1 MSMSMSR
8 STSSSP
14 GPSSPLRPRGVR
26 KVLLLNPPSPELV
39 IRDYYCSKTT
49 KSNYIFEPVDLLI
62 QSGRLAERYD
72 VKLIDAVV
80 DRMSPEATLAAIES
94 FRPDAIL
101 FLSGAI
107 SWTYDFPFLERVK
120 ESLGPETILVGSGD
134 IFQEDAVRWLEE
146 FPFIDAVIRDFANED
161 VIGFLEGRED
171 DLENIV
177 FRNGSAIAVIEHK
190 RARRAYF
197 DIPTPR
203 RELFSNP
210 RYRFSFTRRKPF
222 ATVLTDFGCPYPCS
236 FCIMSTLGS
245 KFRSVDSVM
254 EELRILKAQGVRDL
268 FFIDQTWGIEK
279 KRNLELCRRMVEERL
294 EFGWVTYSRVDVVDE
309 EVVRAWRDAG
319 CHTLIFGVE
328 FASAEMLK
336 LYKKGYKPTQIAEGL
351 ALARRVGI
359 RTVGTFIL
367 GLPEDTAETMEM
379 TIRLACE
386 LPLDF
391 ASFNVA
397 VPRHGTPLRKE
408 AKSQGLIGDLRV
420 MDQAGHKVA
429 MPTQHLSREEVMR
442 IKRQAIYR
450 FYLRPAYLWRRLRT
464 VSSLGELV
472 AQLRE
477 GAALLS
483 RTAGLGTGG

>member
-1 MSMSMSR
+1 MTGTPKGSEVKR
-8 STSSSP
+8 
-14 GPSSPLRPRGVR
+14 
-26 KVLLLNPPSPELV
+26 VLLLNPPSPELV

-49 KSNYIFEPVDLLI
+49 KSNYIFEPVDLLM

-72 VKLIDAVV
+72 VKLVDAVV
-80 DRMSPEATLAAIES
+80 DRMSPEAALAVIES
-94 FRPDAIL
+94 YRPDAIL

-107 SWTYDFPFLERVK
+107 SWTYDFPFLETVK
-120 ESLGPETILVGSGD
+120 KKLGPQTLLIGTGD

-161 VIGFLEGRED
+161 VVNFLAGREQE
-171 DLENIV
+171 LENIV
-177 FRNGSAIAVIEHK
+177 FRDGSSIAVVEHK
-190 RARRAYF
+190 RARRTYF
-197 DIPTPR
+197 DIPMPR

-210 RYRFSFTRRKPF
+210 RYRFSFTRRRPF

-245 KFRSVDSVM
+245 KFRSVESVM
-254 EELRILKAQGVRDL
+254 AELRMLKSQGVRDI

-279 KRNLELCRRMVEERL
+279 KRNLELCRRMVEEKL
-294 EFGWVTYSRVDVVDE
+294 DFGWVTYSRVDCVDE
-309 EVVRAWRDAG
+309 EVLRAWREAG

-328 FASAEMLK
+328 FASEEMLK
-336 LYKKGYKPTQIAEGL
+336 LYKKGYKPKQIEQGL
-351 ALARRVGI
+351 ALTQRMGI

-367 GLPEDTAETMEM
+367 GLPEDTAETTEL

-408 AKSQGLIGDLRV
+408 AKLQGLIGDLRV
-420 MDQAGHKVA
+420 MDQAGLQVA

-442 IKRQAIYR
+442 LKRKAIYR
-450 FYLRPAYLWRRLRT
+450 FYLRPSYLWRRLTT
-464 VSSLGELV
+464 VGSLEELV
-472 AQLRE
+472 AHLRE

-483 RTAGLGTGG
+483 RTAGMGTGG

>member
-1 MSMSMSR
+1 MTAGSLGR
-8 STSSSP
+8 EIK
-14 GPSSPLRPRGVR
+14 R
-26 KVLLLNPPSPELV
+26 VLLLNPPAPELV

-49 KSNYIFEPVDLLI
+49 KSNYIFEPVDLLM
-62 QSGRLAERYD
+62 QSGRLAERYE
-72 VKLIDAVV
+72 VALIDAVV
-80 DRMSPEATLAAIES
+80 DGMSPDACLGAIEA
-94 FRPDAIL
+94 FAPDAVF

-107 SWTYDFPFLERVK
+107 SWTYDFPFLESVK
-120 ESLGPETILVGSGD
+120 NRLGPGTILVGSGD

-146 FPFIDAVIRDFANED
+146 FPFIDAVVRDFANED
-161 VIGFLEGRED
+161 VLNFLEGREGE
-171 DLENIV
+171 LENVV
-177 FRNGSAIAVIEHK
+177 FRREGAIVTVDQK

-197 DIPTPR
+197 DIPIPR
-203 RELFSNP
+203 RELFRNP

-254 EELRILKAQGVRDL
+254 EELRLLKAQGVKDI
-268 FFIDQTWGIEK
+268 FFIDQTWGIER
-279 KRNLELCRRMVEERL
+279 KRNLELCRRMVEEKL
-294 EFGWVTYSRVDVVDE
+294 DFGFVTYSRVDVVDE
-309 EVVRAWRDAG
+309 EVLAAWRAAG

-336 LYKKGYKPTQIAEGL
+336 LYKKGYKPKQIEEGL
-351 ALARRVGI
+351 ALTRRMGI

-367 GLPEDTAETMEM
+367 GLPEDTAETIE
-379 TIRLACE
+379 TTLRLACE

-408 AKSQGLIGDLRV
+408 AREQGLIGDLRV
-420 MDQAGHKVA
+420 MDQAGLQVA

-442 IKRQAIYR
+442 LKRRAIFR
-450 FYLRPAYLWRRLRT
+450 FYLRPSYLWRRLTT
-464 VSSLGELV
+464 VGSVDELV
-472 AQLRE
+472 SQIRE
-477 GAALLS
+477 GTALLS
-483 RTAGLGTGG
+483 RTLGSGRNHGPGEPNENLPMKP